1 MIAEINTETKTIKLK
16 TSVSFNE
23 LMRFVNEFGLGEY
36 TIEVTGYLINNLPN
50 YTLYRESPSVPTY
63 VPPTIIT

>member
-23 LMRFVNEFGLGEY
+23 LMEFVNEFGLGEY
-36 TIEVTGYLINNLPN
+36 TIEVTGDLINHLPN
-50 YTLYRESPSVPTY
+50 YPLYRAPSTVPTY
-63 VPPTIIT
+63 VPHTIIT

>member
-23 LMRFVNEFGLGEY
+23 LMEFVNEFGLGE
-36 TIEVTGYLINNLPN
+36 
-50 YTLYRESPSVPTY
+50 
-63 VPPTIIT
+63 

>member
-23 LMRFVNEFGLGEY
+23 LMEFVNEFGLGEY
-36 TIEVTGYLINNLPN
+36 TIEVTGDLINYLPN
-50 YTLYRESPSVPTY
+50 YPLYRAPSTVPTY

>member
-23 LMRFVNEFGLGEY
+23 LMEFVNEFGLGEY
-36 TIEVTGYLINNLPN
+36 IIEVTDDLITHLPN
-50 YTLYRESPSVPTY
+50 YLLHREPTTVPTY

>member
-23 LMRFVNEFGLGEY
+23 LMEFVNEFGLGEY
-36 TIEVTGYLINNLPN
+36 TIEVTSDLINHLPN
-50 YTLYRESPSVPTY
+50 YTLYREPTTVPTY

>member
-23 LMRFVNEFGLGEY
+23 LMEFVNEFGLGEY
-36 TIEVTGYLINNLPN
+36 TIEVTGDLINHLPN
-50 YTLYRESPSVPTY
+50 YPLYREPTTVPTY
-63 VPPTIIT
+63 VPHTIIT

>member
-23 LMRFVNEFGLGEY
+23 LMEFANEFGLGEY
-36 TIEVTGYLINNLPN
+36 TIEVTGDLINYLPN
-50 YTLYRESPSVPTY
+50 YPLYRESPTVPTY

>member
-23 LMRFVNEFGLGEY
+23 LMEFVNEFGLGEY
-36 TIEVTGYLINNLPN
+36 TIEVTGDLINHLPN
-50 YTLYRESPSVPTY
+50 YTLYRESSAVPTY

>member
-23 LMRFVNEFGLGEY
+23 LMEFVNEFGLREY
-36 TIEVTGYLINNLPN
+36 TLEVTGDLINHLPN
-50 YTLYRESPSVPTY
+50 YPLYRAPSTVPTY

>member
-50 YTLYRESPSVPTY
+50 YTFIS
-63 VPPTIIT
+63 

>member
-23 LMRFVNEFGLGEY
+23 LMEFVNEFGLGEY
-36 TIEVTGYLINNLPN
+36 TIEVTSDLINHLPN
-50 YTLYRESPSVPTY
+50 YTLYRESPTVPTY

>member
-23 LMRFVNEFGLGEY
+23 LMEFVKEFGLGEY
-36 TIEVTGYLINNLPN
+36 TIEVTGDLINHLPN
-50 YTLYRESPSVPTY
+50 YHLYRESPSVPTY

>member
-23 LMRFVNEFGLGEY
+23 LMEFVNEFGLGEY
-36 TIEVTGYLINNLPN
+36 TIEVTGDLINNLPN
-50 YTLYRESPSVPTY
+50 YPLYRAPSTVPTY